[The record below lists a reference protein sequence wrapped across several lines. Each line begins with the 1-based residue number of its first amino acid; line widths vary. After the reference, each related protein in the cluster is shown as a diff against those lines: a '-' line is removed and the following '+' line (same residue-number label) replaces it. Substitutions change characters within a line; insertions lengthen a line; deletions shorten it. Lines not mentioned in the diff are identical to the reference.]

1 MIRLRRNF
9 SLQFATVMA
18 AALLV
23 TACSNDDSSTAST
36 NTAGS
41 GAASA
46 GNPSANTD
54 TLTLQGTPPTTV
66 VAQANYYFQPKR
78 SVSSSMVTFKVTGL
92 PSWAR
97 FDSSTGALSGIPQT
111 RDEGTTGHIVIS
123 ASNDTTSAAMTPFV
137 IKVTAPVSDSSASG
151 AVLLSWQPPTENVD
165 GSPVSNLAG
174 YHIYYGKTADDLTS
188 TVTVSGAD
196 TTSYVVKGLEEG
208 AYYFSVVAFNSAGMV
223 SGKSNLADQ
232 TVGS

>member
-1 MIRLRRNF
+1 M
-9 SLQFATVMA
+9 
-18 AALLV
+18 
-23 TACSNDDSSTAST
+23 
-36 NTAGS
+36 
-41 GAASA
+41 
-46 GNPSANTD
+46 
-54 TLTLQGTPPTTV
+54 
-66 VAQANYYFQPKR
+66 AQANYYFQPTR

-92 PSWAR
+92 PTWAH

-111 RDEGTTGHIVIS
+111 RE
-123 ASNDTTSAAMTPFV
+123 
-137 IKVTAPVSDSSASG
+137 VTAPVSDSSASG
-151 AVLLSWQPPTENVD
+151 AVLLSWQAPTENVD

-174 YHIYYGKTADDLTS
+174 YHIYYGKTADELTS

-208 AYYFSVVAFNSAGMV
+208 AYFFSVVAFNSAGMV